1 MKVKN
6 IGRLKP
12 GLRNSTAGSVLI
24 IALVF
29 CVIMGLSLASYL
41 TLSRV
46 QQLSVTRSQWW
57 NASIAITEAGV
68 EDGMAHIN
76 TPSVLS
82 DIFATDG
89 YALQLDGSYTVTRQ
103 MSNGYYTVTI
113 TIPTGSFPVITSKGY
128 A

>member
-6 IGRLKP
+6 IGRLNP
-12 GLRNSTAGSVLI
+12 GLRTRTQGSVLL

-57 NASIAITEAGV
+57 NASMAITEAGV
-68 EDGMAHIN
+68 EDGLAHIN
-76 TPSVLS
+76 TPTAVEDAVFAS
-82 DIFATDG
+82 DG
-89 YALQLDGSYTVTRQ
+89 
-103 MSNGYYTVTI
+103 
-113 TIPTGSFPVITSKGY
+113 
-128 A
+128 